1 MSRIK
6 EHYFE
11 EINQINEIG
20 DMVDAEYLYQIWME
34 KVERDESIEKF
45 IIENEERAE
54 AERIFSLTNTYPI

>member
-6 EHYFE
+6 DHYFE